1 MLTIA
6 TTAPPTAPPSAR
18 PSARPTA
25 TVTVL
30 VLVLVRFI
38 RGSRRVSK
46 TRYPDVDRAQ
56 ETYYPRNQF
65 GMATFSA
72 AVIVLLVR
80 TYHRTGVIRSRIR
93 GICIYSFDPR

>member
-30 VLVLVRFI
+30 VLVPVRFI

-46 TRYPDVDRAQ
+46 TRYPAADRAQ
-56 ETYYPRNQF
+56 ETYYP
-65 GMATFSA
+65 